1 MAIHVSE
8 LNIDTYR
15 GIKSLRLENF
25 SSVNIITG
33 DNNCGK
39 TSVLELLRS
48 LRNPSDF
55 RVWRELIRRDSTNVM
70 EGISYYEGFCDLFD
84 INEEEMY
91 IKYGVE
97 YENEKHEIIISGE
110 VSEDELLSTEYMK
123 LQGFSIGGRRKEQDY
138 TLNVKKIQMNIHLDG
153 AKASESDVYEGQIRY
168 VPKGASKNDRSN
180 IIYIS
185 PSRHTTSYVYLNAV
199 LDNSNM
205 YEQMLDVLK
214 EYDEDIISINYDNLN
229 SGRPGRGVY
238 KILSKSHQK
247 ALPLNMYGDGM
258 KKAVLLMSA
267 AIAAK
272 DGILLIDE
280 FETAIHTS
288 AMDRTFA
295 WVIDMCKRLNVQ
307 VFLTSHSKEAIDK
320 LLKCSPENTS
330 SMAVY
335 TLSKR
340 DNRTVVRRLDGKT
353 AIEVQ
358 DNMGLELR

>member
-8 LNIDTYR
+8 LNIETYR
-15 GIKSLRLENF
+15 GIKALKLENF
-25 SSVNIITG
+25 ASVNIITG

-48 LRNPSDF
+48 VSAPSDF
-55 RVWRELIRRDSTNVM
+55 SVWKGLIRKNSMNMR
-70 EGISYYEGFCDLFD
+70 EGISYYEGFYDLFD
-84 INEEEMY
+84 IDEDDKY
-91 IKYGVE
+91 IKYNVG
-97 YENEKHEIIISGE
+97 YKNEEHEIIMNAEIL
-110 VSEDELLSTEYMK
+110 EDELLEVEYMK
-123 LQGFSIGGRRKEQDY
+123 LQGISYAHRRHEQDY
-138 TLNVKKIQMNIHLDG
+138 LINVKNILLKLYVDG
-153 AKASESDVYEGQIRY
+153 VKAFESRVYEGQLRY
-168 VPKGASKNDRSN
+168 MFHNTTKRDN

-185 PSRHTTSYVYLNAV
+185 PASHTTSYMYLNAV
-199 LDNSNM
+199 LNNSDM

-214 EYDEDIISINYDNLN
+214 EYDKDVISINYDN
-229 SGRPGRGVY
+229 SYAETSGRGVY

-272 DGILLIDE
+272 DGVLLIDE

-295 WVIDMCKRLNVQ
+295 WVIEMCKKLNVQ

-320 LLKCSPENTS
+320 LLKCSPQNTS

-340 DNRTVVRRLDGKT
+340 DDKTVVRRLDGYT